1 MSEAMGGTW
10 WAGDKTGRDPG
21 SELNELRR
29 AIAEMLETDM
39 DTWPE
44 HGNAPLAI
52 AAAFARQRLHTKGRE
67 AERDELRAAL
77 RDLREYIYWP
87 DRAAAYVG
95 EDALRARIDALI
107 GPYGEQGGGQ

>member
-1 MSEAMGGTW
+1 MGGTW

-52 AAAFARQRLHTKGRE
+52 AAAFAHQRQITKERV
-67 AERDELRAAL
+67 AERDE
-77 RDLREYIYWP
+77 
-87 DRAAAYVG
+87 
-95 EDALRARIDALI
+95 LRARIDALI
-107 GPYGEQGGGQ
+107 GPYGEQGA